1 LTDSQLIRGAEM
13 FRKSRSCNAAGHE
26 RRRTCTPGG
35 RSTAFVE
42 LIATAALA
50 LSTAVAAT
58 AVSIGMAR
66 AGVAGTV
73 SGAGAALSMIAL
85 LTAVLLSALAHA
97 AISRG
102 QIEQS

>member
-1 LTDSQLIRGAEM
+1 M
-13 FRKSRSCNAAGHE
+13 FRESRICNAVGHQ
-26 RRRTCTPGG
+26 RRRTCTPSR

-58 AVSIGMAR
+58 AVSIGIAR
-66 AGVAGTV
+66 AGAAGAV

-85 LTAVLLSALAHA
+85 LIGVLLLAGAHA
-97 AISRG
+97 AVSGSR
-102 QIEQS
+102 IEQS

>member
-1 LTDSQLIRGAEM
+1 M
-13 FRKSRSCNAAGHE
+13 FRKSRSCDAARHE
-26 RRRTCTPGG
+26 RRRTCTASR

-58 AVSIGMAR
+58 AVSIGIAR
-66 AGVAGTV
+66 AGAAGAV
-73 SGAGAALSMIAL
+73 SGAGAAISMIAL
-85 LTAVLLSALAHA
+85 LICVLLSAVTHA

-102 QIEQS
+102 RIEQS